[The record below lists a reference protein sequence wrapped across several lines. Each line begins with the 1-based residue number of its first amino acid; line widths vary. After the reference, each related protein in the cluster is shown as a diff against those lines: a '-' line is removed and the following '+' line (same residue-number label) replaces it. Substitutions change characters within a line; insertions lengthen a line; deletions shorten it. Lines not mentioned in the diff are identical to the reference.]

1 MGPERNRTD
10 DDQEGSGS
18 GDEEEGEVVFRH
30 IWLDSLM
37 CFKLFDLFIN
47 VNQSGVKIKYSL
59 CIQTEHHP
67 LTGKRTE
74 LKAN

>member
-18 GDEEEGEVVFRH
+18 GDGEEGEVVFRH

-47 VNQSGVKIKYSL
+47 VETSCNISLTTISAPHSRQTADKKVKTK
-59 CIQTEHHP
+59 
-67 LTGKRTE
+67 
-74 LKAN
+74 